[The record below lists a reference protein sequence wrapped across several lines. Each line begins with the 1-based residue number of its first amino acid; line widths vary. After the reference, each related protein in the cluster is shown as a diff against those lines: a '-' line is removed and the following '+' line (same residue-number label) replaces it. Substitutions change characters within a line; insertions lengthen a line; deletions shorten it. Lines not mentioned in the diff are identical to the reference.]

1 MPKLQPDS
9 SIPAPDHQTGLPG
22 LGGTRDFQG
31 RPLSRARPRPEPSDS
46 EQAWSGRFAMIP
58 EELVC
63 SGNSLAL
70 AVYAALDRLS
80 PNAHLYA
87 SLTRLCQITRLSE
100 PTVRRAI
107 QWLEAHKFLMV
118 ESLGT
123 GRQPT
128 GYLLPWKDRRAQGET
143 SDTPGVNEIDPRVKR
158 QTPQGETRLTPG
170 VNDVSPYVSALRE
183 RREGETGGGTGETG
197 PKFAETEGSGS
208 GEGGLNM
215 GPGISA
221 ASAAVNPATPACPD
235 HGPKYVRE
243 SNRYAGLFCDA
254 RPGPDGQKR
263 CRWEFRRHPPQ
274 AGPQVPKNLSQR
286 NRQHERA
293 LKHPEVVNK

>member
-1 MPKLQPDS
+1 MDIQDFTRLVARARANRIKRELHQQSAAQVLKHQDGDS
-9 SIPAPDHQTGLPG
+9 SISVPDHQTGLPG
-22 LGGTRDFQG
+22 LGGTRDFQD
-31 RPLSRARPRPEPSDS
+31 RPLPRARPLPEPSDT

-143 SDTPGVNEIDPRVKR
+143 SDTPGVNEIDPRGKR

-170 VNDVSPYVSALRE
+170 VNDVSSYVSALRE
-183 RREGETGGGTGETG
+183 RREIYG
-197 PKFAETEGSGS
+197 PPSK
-208 GEGGLNM
+208 
-215 GPGISA
+215 PGA
-221 ASAAVNPATPACPD
+221 A
-235 HGPKYVRE
+235 
-243 SNRYAGLFCDA
+243 
-254 RPGPDGQKR
+254 
-263 CRWEFRRHPPQ
+263 
-274 AGPQVPKNLSQR
+274 
-286 NRQHERA
+286 A
-293 LKHPEVVNK
+293 LP